1 MYKIV
6 TKKELNP
13 TVTLMEI
20 EAPYVAAK
28 AEPGQFV
35 DENGTV
41 LGTHKGIA
49 HYTIGQ
55 RKGLGIS
62 FGEPMFVTKINAEQ
76 NQIVLGKAGSQYANS

>member
-1 MYKIV
+1 MPV
-6 TKKELNP
+6 LLN
-13 TVTLMEI
+13 VI
-20 EAPYVAAK
+20 QAKK

-76 NQIVLGKAGSQYANS
+76 NQIVLGKAGQPICKTVSRRRHQLDFPLNV

>member
-1 MYKIV
+1 MIV
-6 TKKELNP
+6 ANKP
-13 TVTLMEI
+13 DSQEI
-20 EAPYVAAK
+20 CFVPDKDYAGFIERYTGKK

-55 RKGLGIS
+55 RKGPWCLIWRTN
-62 FGEPMFVTKINAEQ
+62 VCYQNKCRAES
-76 NQIVLGKAGSQYANS
+76 NCIG